1 MSDMFSK
8 DFNDAFAFTV
18 GIEAGYVNDPADP
31 GGETNFGISKRA
43 YPNLDIKKLTLEDAK
58 GIYWKDYWLKTG
70 CNNLPFPMNIVIFDN
85 AVNAGVPTALANLK
99 EWGGPTPKV
108 IDRRAY
114 NLLLERLEDFCDT
127 VDKRPASLK
136 FLKGWVR
143 RVIAIGRRI

>member
-18 GIEAGYVNDPADP
+18 GAEGGYVNDPADP

-43 YPNLDIKKLTLEDAK
+43 YPTLDIKSLTLEDAK
-58 GIYWKDYWLKTG
+58 SIYYRDYWLKAE
-70 CNNLPFPMNIVIFDN
+70 CHNQPFPLNIVIFDN
-85 AVNAGVPTALANLK
+85 AVHSGVSAALANLK
-99 EWGGPTPKV
+99 EWGGQTTKV

-114 NLLLERLEDFCDT
+114 NLLLERLEDFCDI

-136 FLKGWVR
+136 YLKGWVR
-143 RVIAIGRRI
+143 RVIALGRQI